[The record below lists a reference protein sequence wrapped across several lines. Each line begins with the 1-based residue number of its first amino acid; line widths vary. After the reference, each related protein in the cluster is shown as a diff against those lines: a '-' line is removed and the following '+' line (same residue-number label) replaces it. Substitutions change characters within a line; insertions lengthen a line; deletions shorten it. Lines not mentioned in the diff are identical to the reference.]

1 MYVMYVC
8 LYVCV
13 FNLEL
18 PRAASALALGRAE
31 VPRAASALALETR
44 LKPQPLKGNPSSPDT
59 AASKGIAAW
68 SPSKGHSRLNC
79 HLAQTALAAARH
91 ACMNVCSFFV
101 FFFVFFLLFVLLLF
115 SSVDADTLARN
126 VVLTHAVASSP
137 KPSKASVSHLKIT
150 MYAKLLLWQLSA
162 ICFMTFCKSSSWTIT
177 TVDGQTRGNPC
188 CLFAYCWAASLLT
201 AQGLSLPRQLA
212 PRKVA
217 ELKTAQRI

>member
-1 MYVMYVC
+1 MCVLGHVCMYVCKYVCMYLCMYVMYVC

-91 ACMNVCSFFV
+91 ACMNVCSFICFLFSV
-101 FFFVFFLLFVLLLF
+101 FCYLCCYCSPLLMLILLLG
-115 SSVDADTLARN
+115 
-126 VVLTHAVASSP
+126 
-137 KPSKASVSHLKIT
+137 
-150 MYAKLLLWQLSA
+150 M
-162 ICFMTFCKSSSWTIT
+162 
-177 TVDGQTRGNPC
+177 
-188 CLFAYCWAASLLT
+188 LF
-201 AQGLSLPRQLA
+201 
-212 PRKVA
+212 
-217 ELKTAQRI
+217 